1 MITWFIEVMGF
12 LILLLLWMG
21 ELFYNI
27 NVNYIFIANRIA
39 VIKLTYLKVSS

>member
-27 NVNYIFIANRIA
+27 NVNYILIANRIA
-39 VIKLTYLKVSS
+39 VIKLIYLKVSS